1 MSIACNSETLEIF
14 ALKLE
19 TGGKFQNHHHYSAS
33 LEILANMLSKKK
45 KTKNP
50 KKAKQKIKFVI
61 VYGMIILKPQ
71 RKIIKT

>member
-1 MSIACNSETLEIF
+1 MHVTLETLEIF

-45 KTKNP
+45 K
-50 KKAKQKIKFVI
+50 KKAIVKEFASNVI
-61 VYGMIILKPQ
+61 CI
-71 RKIIKT
+71 

>member
-1 MSIACNSETLEIF
+1 MSIARNSETLEIF
-14 ALKLE
+14 ALKSE
-19 TGGKFQNHHHYSAS
+19 TGGNCQNRHHYSAS

-45 KTKNP
+45 KP

-71 RKIIKT
+71 RKITKL

>member
-1 MSIACNSETLEIF
+1 MSIACNSWDIRDLCTES
-14 ALKLE
+14 E
-19 TGGKFQNHHHYSAS
+19 TGGNSQNHHHYSAP

>member
-1 MSIACNSETLEIF
+1 MSIAHNSETLEIF
-14 ALKLE
+14 ALKPE
-19 TGGKFQNHHHYSAS
+19 TCLNSQNHHHYSAS

-45 KTKNP
+45 K

-71 RKIIKT
+71 RKIIRI